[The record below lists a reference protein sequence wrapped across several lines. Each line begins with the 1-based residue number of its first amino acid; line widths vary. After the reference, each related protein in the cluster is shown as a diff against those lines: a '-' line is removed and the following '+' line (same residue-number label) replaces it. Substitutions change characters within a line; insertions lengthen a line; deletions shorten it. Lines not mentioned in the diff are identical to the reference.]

1 MKRAIGI
8 LLAITLLLALTT
20 GCGIRKTGN
29 SITEVKVT
37 LPCATGSRAIV
48 EGEAVIATQ
57 AYLLARAYFE
67 KLETY
72 DMDSFDPQQY
82 SDLLAETAEAFRIAE
97 ALCSSFESH
106 AGAFAEAEENGAVQQ
121 EKATYE
127 VLSAPDENLRHFSF
141 IPVAYAAE
149 EKSPAIRYAEELTKT
164 FDEAKNG
171 QKLKAV
177 AEKYGTDVKKAK
189 VMLEQAQAILE
200 GGAYTDLADFEN
212 KCYEAAVE
220 TKAAASMI
228 GFGVAVAA
236 TGGIAAG
243 GASAAGIIEAGGVAF
258 SGVSAVIDMGT
269 AVTIHTTNG
278 EGNEYTAA
286 WEKTGE
292 MVAPVADVF
301 SIGGGI
307 QNIKDFRNPEKALQ
321 AVDNAAQA
329 CLVGLGLTRDY
340 VQDGTVL
347 GVSSNIINGYREIII
362 RATDTSDPEAAKK
375 VLEQTGINEDTS
387 EQAEKSGIGEAA
399 PSVEQPQSG
408 SLGAQADVYINAMEE
423 LIDPENPFDTGTFT
437 ENIDNAFRE
446 CAASE
451 GIKVED
457 VGEPSETEQTEE
469 VTAPQQMPGSEVAG
483 NYEMTLA
490 PADGMTDIV
499 SAEVTL
505 QPDGTMEISF
515 GTHKVWFDDNFQEH
529 MDTSVYASQEH
540 LVGHYDAA
548 THTFSGRGDVIGE
561 SVTSDGFTFDTTTFW
576 NQYDTVLTF
585 CPEDGT
591 ASGVLAK
598 DESILGMSIETQI
611 TMIRKDGDAVP
622 GGGKKLAGSVLS
634 ADKVVGIYRFENQEG
649 TVLEYLFAVN
659 DTGMTIVELGQ
670 IDAYEGIYDEKT
682 GVFTRD
688 QDGLGMK
695 ATFTEKNGKI
705 TATLIF
711 YQGEVISAEYTGEK
725 M

>member
-1 MKRAIGI
+1 MKRAISII
-8 LLAITLLLALTT
+8 LAFALLFSLAS
-20 GCGIRKTGN
+20 GCAKKEAGN
-29 SITEVKVT
+29 RMEEVKVI
-37 LPCATGSRAIV
+37 LPLSTGSRAVV

-57 AYLLARAYFE
+57 VYLLARAYFE
-67 KLETY
+67 KLEAY
-72 DMDSFDPQQY
+72 DMDSFDAQEY
-82 SDLLAETAEAFRIAE
+82 SDLLAEALEAFRIAE

-106 AGAFAEAEENGAVQQ
+106 AGAFAEAEEDGVVGQ

-127 VLSAPDENLRHFSF
+127 LLSAAPADVRHSPF
-141 IPVAYAAE
+141 VTAAYAAE
-149 EKSPAIRYAEELTKT
+149 EKSPAIRYAEELTRV

-189 VMLEQAQAILE
+189 LMLEQAQAILE
-200 GGAYTDLADFEN
+200 GGAYSDQADFEN

-236 TGGIAAG
+236 TGGVAAG
-243 GASAAGIIEAGGVAF
+243 GVTAAGIIEAGGVAF

-269 AVTIHTTNG
+269 AVTIHTTHG

-292 MVAPVADVF
+292 LFAPVAAVF

-329 CLVGLGLTRDY
+329 CLVGLGVARDY

-347 GVSSNIINGYREIII
+347 GVSANIINGYREILI

-375 VLEQTGINEDTS
+375 VLEQTGIVENTS
-387 EQAEKSGIGEAA
+387 EQTEKSDSGEAA
-399 PSVEQPQSG
+399 PSVEQPQAE
-408 SLGAQADVYINAMEE
+408 SLGAQADVFIHAMEE
-423 LIDPENPFDTGTFT
+423 LIDPEDPFDVDTFT
-437 ENIDNAFRE
+437 ENIDDAFRE

-451 GIKVED
+451 GIELED
-457 VGEPSETEQTEE
+457 TAEPSEEERTEE
-469 VTAPQQMPGSEVAG
+469 DTAPQQMQEAGAAGS
-483 NYEMTLA
+483 YEMTIV
-490 PADGMTDIV
+490 PADGLTDIV
-499 SAEVTL
+499 PAEVTL

-515 GTHKVWFDDNFQEH
+515 GTHKVWFDDNFQEQ

-548 THTFSGRGDVIGE
+548 TRTFIGRGDVFQD
-561 SVTSDGFTFDTTTFW
+561 SVTSDGITFDNTTFW
-576 NQYDTVLTF
+576 NYYDTVLTF
-585 CPEDGT
+585 NPEDGS
-591 ASGVLAK
+591 ASGVLAEG
-598 DESILGMSIETQI
+598 ESILGMSIETQI
-611 TMIRKDGDAVP
+611 TMIRKDGNAAPDNGNTPEDA
-622 GGGKKLAGSVLS
+622 VLS
-634 ADKVVGIYRFENQEG
+634 ADKVVGSYRFGNQEG
-649 TVLEYLFAVN
+649 SVLEYFFAVN
-659 DTGMTIVELGQ
+659 DSGMTIGDLGK
-670 IDAYEGIYDEKT
+670 INAYEGSYDEKS
-682 GVFTRD
+682 GVFTRE
-688 QDGLGMK
+688 QDGFGMK
-695 ATFTEKNGKI
+695 ATFAENNGKI

-711 YQGEVISAEYTGEK
+711 YQNDVVSAEYTGEK
-725 M
+725 I